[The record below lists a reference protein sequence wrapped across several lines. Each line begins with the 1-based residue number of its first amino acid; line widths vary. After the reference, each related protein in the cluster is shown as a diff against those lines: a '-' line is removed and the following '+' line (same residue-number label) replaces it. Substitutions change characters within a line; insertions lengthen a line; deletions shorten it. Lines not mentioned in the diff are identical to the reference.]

1 MFILKLDKHANIIGG
16 KQEHRQTLKQVP
28 QNFMK
33 AFKVDGVAM
42 RSQLRTLNRKIRI
55 ASEKILN

>member
-1 MFILKLDKHANIIGG
+1 MFKLKLDKHANIIGG
-16 KQEHRQTLKQVP
+16 KQEHRQTLKPVP